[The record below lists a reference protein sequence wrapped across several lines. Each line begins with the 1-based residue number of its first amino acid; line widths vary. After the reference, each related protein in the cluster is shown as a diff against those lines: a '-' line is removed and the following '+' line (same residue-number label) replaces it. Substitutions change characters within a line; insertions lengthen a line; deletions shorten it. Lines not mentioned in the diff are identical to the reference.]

1 MIKAI
6 IFDMDGVLFDT
17 ETFYFQRRIDFLAT
31 KGLSVD
37 HLEPTIFVGGR
48 ASQMW
53 QRILADDFD
62 KWDIPALEE
71 EYRNYKEE
79 RPTPYA
85 ERLFPDVKEVLQD
98 LTDKGLTLVLASN
111 TDRADIDRALEEA
124 GIRHY
129 FQQVFSAME
138 CGAPKPAP
146 DVYYLAAQATGVNKS
161 EIVVFEDSAKGIAAA
176 KAADLTVW
184 AIRDQHYGIDQSQA
198 DRLVDNLSQGLR
210 ELDKI

>member
-1 MIKAI
+1 MVKAI

-37 HLEPTIFVGGR
+37 HLEPSIFVGGR

-53 QRILADDFD
+53 KRILADDYES
-62 KWDIPALEE
+62 WDVPALEE
-71 EYRNYKEE
+71 EYRIYKEN

-85 ERLFPDVKEVLQD
+85 ERIFPDVRESLER
-98 LTDKGLTLVLASN
+98 LTTKGIPLALASN
-111 TDRADIDRALEEA
+111 TDKEEIERALSEA
-124 GIRHY
+124 GIAEY
-129 FQQVFSAME
+129 FDWTFSGMD
-138 CGAPKPAP
+138 CQAPKPHPA
-146 DVYYLAAQATGVNKS
+146 VYERAAQALGVDK
-161 EIVVFEDSAKGIAAA
+161 EDVLVFEDSSKGIAAA

-198 DRLVDNLSQGLR
+198 DQLVDSLGQAL
-210 ELDKI
+210 ELLDIG

>member
-1 MIKAI
+1 MAKAI

-37 HLEPTIFVGGR
+37 HLDPSIFVGGR

-53 QRILADDFD
+53 RRILANDFD
-62 KWDIPALEE
+62 KWDVPTLEK
-71 EYRNYKEE
+71 EYRIYKEN
-79 RPTPYA
+79 RPTPYGQ
-85 ERLFPDVKEVLQD
+85 RLFPDVKQVLQA
-98 LTDKGLTLVLASN
+98 LTDKSLPLVLASN
-111 TDRADIDRALEEA
+111 TDREEIERALEEA
-124 GIRHY
+124 GIRPY
-129 FQQVFSAME
+129 FKQVFSAME

-146 DVYYLAAQATGVNKS
+146 DVYNLAAQATGMDKS

-176 KAADLTVW
+176 KAAGLTVW

-198 DRLVDNLSQGLR
+198 DHLVDNLSQGLR
-210 ELDKI
+210 ELDKM